1 MHRPARFALALLAIT
16 ALLAACSSTTLNG
29 SWKDPDYRGQIR
41 KVYIVGVAKQE
52 INRRIF
58 EDSFGRELSA
68 LGVTGIASYR
78 DLPADELERKE
89 AIVAQLQRNG
99 ADAIL
104 MARMIDIRTEQVTN
118 PGHVSGSYFAPAPY
132 YRDWDSF
139 YERRFDAVYQPATVS
154 EFQVATIE
162 ANLYDADTG
171 KLIWSAQMK
180 TVIDRAIDKLFS
192 DFCRIVSK
200 DLQKQGLL

>member
-1 MHRPARFALALLAIT
+1 MNKFLYLLPAA
-16 ALLAACSSTTLNG
+16 ALLAACSSTTLSG

-52 INRRIF
+52 ITRRIF

-78 DLPADELERKE
+78 DLPADELDRKE

-104 MARMIDIRTEQVTN
+104 MARMIGIRTEQVTN
-118 PGHVSGSYFAPAPY
+118 PGYVSGSYFAPAPY
-132 YRDWDSF
+132 YREWDSF

-154 EFQVATIE
+154 EYQVAAIE
-162 ANLYDADTG
+162 ANLYDVKTG
-171 KLIWSAQMK
+171 KLIWSAQLE
-180 TVIDRAIDKLFS
+180 TVVDSDMDKLFG
-192 DFCRIVSK
+192 DFVKIVIR
-200 DLQKQGLL
+200 DLQNQGLL